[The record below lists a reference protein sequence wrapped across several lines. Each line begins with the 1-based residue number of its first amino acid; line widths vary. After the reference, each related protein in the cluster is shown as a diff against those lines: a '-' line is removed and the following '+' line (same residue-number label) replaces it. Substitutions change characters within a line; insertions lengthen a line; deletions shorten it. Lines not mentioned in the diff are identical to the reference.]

1 MILIRHYNYQ
11 TMDLGAD
18 QVLESL
24 GLGIAY
30 REKGR
35 RVTYLSKH
43 GLCVL
48 AEELLELLVADKV
61 KVLGE
66 EATILQLLLAWL

>member
-1 MILIRHYNYQ
+1 MLTERR
-11 TMDLGAD
+11 AD
-18 QVLESL
+18 S
-24 GLGIAY
+24 
-30 REKGR
+30 
-35 RVTYLSKH
+35 VTYLSKH

-66 EATILQLLLAWL
+66 EATIL

>member
-1 MILIRHYNYQ
+1 M
-11 TMDLGAD
+11 
-18 QVLESL
+18 
-24 GLGIAY
+24 
-30 REKGR
+30 
-35 RVTYLSKH
+35 TYLSEH

-66 EATILQLLLAWL
+66 EATILQLLFAWLQRMQAGE

>member
-1 MILIRHYNYQ
+1 MDWVLLIERR
-11 TMDLGAD
+11 AD
-18 QVLESL
+18 
-24 GLGIAY
+24 
-30 REKGR
+30 

-66 EATILQLLLAWL
+66 EATILQLLLAWLQRMQTGE